1 MHTFDCYLCEYIA
14 NAYIISLIY
23 FLYPGLF

>member
-1 MHTFDCYLCEYIA
+1 MHIFVRYMCEYIA
-14 NAYIISLIY
+14 CAYIISLIY